1 MTTSGTSTAV
11 NMDPVDFI
19 PVEFENSNYEV
30 QLKDRTILKMLR
42 FATMKNL
49 SVSLFLVLLELV
61 SVKPS
66 LGFDSYIQGQEDKQS
81 ESFYKV
87 TEGEALSGQVI
98 LVHQVSSELDCAQK
112 CLLSTK
118 CASYNFEVHC
128 SRSSCTCELNAVSKT
143 SSGDALQRRE
153 GFAYYE
159 PVTIQM
165 TQQEFAPTPAPNI
178 VPTSVP
184 QQGVVC
190 ESGWFNC
197 SGRCVRIFDQH
208 KQRSHANVYCQG
220 FLTPSG
226 DQGSL
231 IKILSE
237 DDNNRVVA
245 IRSLASMPQGEYF
258 IGLNDKA
265 LEGKYR
271 WVDNTEA
278 LYTNWMQGYNQDIS
292 AEQNKDCVVMR
303 MNHGDSNNGKW
314 ETKECNNNLRF
325 ICECPGQCTRR

>member
-1 MTTSGTSTAV
+1 
-11 NMDPVDFI
+11 
-19 PVEFENSNYEV
+19 
-30 QLKDRTILKMLR
+30 MLR
-42 FATMKNL
+42 SATMKNM
-49 SVSLFLVLLELV
+49 SVSVFLVLLELV

-66 LGFDSYIQGQEDKQS
+66 LGFDSCIQGQEDKRAD
-81 ESFYKV
+81 SFYKV
-87 TEGEALSGQVI
+87 KEGEALSGHII

-118 CASYNFEVHC
+118 CASYNFEVH
-128 SRSSCTCELNAVSKT
+128 SARSLCTCELNAVSNT

-165 TQQEFAPTPAPNI
+165 TQQDFAPTLAPNI

-184 QQGVVC
+184 QQGIVC

-208 KQRSHANVYCQG
+208 KQRSDANSYCQG

-226 DQGSL
+226 DHGSL
-231 IKILSE
+231 IKILSKDE
-237 DDNNRVVA
+237 NNRVVA
-245 IRSLASMPQGEYF
+245 IRSLALMPQGEYF

-265 LEGKYR
+265 LEGEYR
-271 WVDNTEA
+271 WVDSTVA
-278 LYTNWMQGYNQDIS
+278 SYTYWMPGYPQDIS

-303 MNHGDSNNGKW
+303 MSHGDSNNGKW
-314 ETKECNNNLRF
+314 ETKECKNNLRF
-325 ICECPGQCTRR
+325 ICECPGRCTRQ